1 MFSPVAMVNP
11 GICIPLI
18 RLFGASCTRFTQ
30 GNVGGTS
37 LSPVLRPKGGQVRV
51 GQPRVRVGKQS
62 SLKLPPETGPGSEP

>member
-18 RLFGASCTRFTQ
+18 RLFGASLRE
-30 GNVGGTS
+30 NVGGTS

-51 GQPRVRVGKQS
+51 G
-62 SLKLPPETGPGSEP
+62 